1 MAEDA
6 PAAEPA
12 HLADASARPGLS
24 LPSVPSLTPAPSQ
37 SRPRLTVLG
46 RRSPGAAVEGL
57 RISVLESHGP
67 YDRYGSRASGDFRDA
82 DGSGRSRGFVKPRHQ
97 QLSVPPWLTDSG
109 DAETLHVAQHVHG
122 SAAVTHGGAEVFL
135 EPGDIVFCGP
145 GTLASPRP
153 GDAYR
158 MTVFHVPRHLLT
170 ITDTDLRRVLGV
182 PLRCAEG
189 VGALVSHS
197 LSVLAEVRETHHSR
211 PGERL
216 VADAVEI
223 LAALVVDAVGTERPD
238 SPDPG
243 TRMAAA
249 IRNHIDLHLTD
260 PDLSPRSI
268 ARAHHISVRYLHKLF
283 EDEGTTVSR
292 LIRRRRLE
300 ACRRELGR
308 TPRRRLTVA
317 AVAHRWGFVSPSHF
331 SRAFRDAYGMSP
343 SQWQSSA
350 SAAQQPV
357 FPGRTQA
364 SAGNRSRPA
373 EGQRVLSA

>member
-1 MAEDA
+1 MAVDA

-12 HLADASARPGLS
+12 HLANASTLPDSRLS
-24 LPSVPSLTPAPSQ
+24 APFVPSVAFRG
-37 SRPRLTVLG
+37 RPHLTVLG
-46 RRSPGAAVEGL
+46 RRAPGAAVESL
-57 RISVLESHGP
+57 RISVLASHGSADP
-67 YDRYGSRASGDFRDA
+67 GDLAHPGHER
-82 DGSGRSRGFVKPRHQ
+82 V
-97 QLSVPPWLTDSG
+97 SVPPWLSDSG
-109 DAETLHVAQHVHG
+109 DGETLYLAQHVHG
-122 SAAVTHGGAEVFL
+122 SAAVPRGGTDIFL

-145 GTLASPRP
+145 GTPAFPRP

-158 MTVFHVPRHLLT
+158 MTVFHVPRRLLA

-182 PLRCAEG
+182 PLRCTEG

-197 LSVLAEVRETHHSR
+197 LSVLAESRETHRSR
-211 PGERL
+211 SGERL
-216 VADAVEI
+216 VANAVEI
-223 LAALVVDAVGTERPD
+223 LAALVVDAVGTEHPD

-243 TRMAAA
+243 TRMAES
-249 IRNHIDLHLTD
+249 IRNHIELHLTD

-308 TPRRRLTVA
+308 SPNRRLTVA

-343 SQWQSSA
+343 SEWQSSA
-350 SAAQQPV
+350 PAEQPV
-357 FPGRTQA
+357 FPGRTQPPTGDW
-364 SAGNRSRPA
+364 SLPAGGR
-373 EGQRVLSA
+373 RVLSA